1 MSRELVGVTS
11 TQGKMPEGMGAAP
24 GHVPNPPSREAP
36 GGSYTK
42 VILSAELS
50 RGIVDAGLRVHSR
63 PLLLVPWM
71 VAGVQTQY
79 EHLRRLPSLKT
90 ARVIETHPY
99 REGGWVERL
108 PLPSTVR
115 GTIRSSLTVTP
126 ALLGPRVAAVWT
138 QVALPMLPF
147 ALSRAAVGKIPIF
160 YAIDCTPMLLHR
172 FGAHYSGVAD
182 PDSSKGRIAA
192 ACMRLFFSRCAGLLP
207 WSRWAGRSMIDDYGA
222 APERVHVVPP
232 GIDLDQW
239 KPASRG
245 ARPLPRLL
253 FVGGDFDRKGGPL
266 LLDVFRKHLR
276 GACELV
282 LITRVQVD
290 SEAGVEVHHDL
301 TPGDPR
307 LLELYRSCDALVL
320 PTQADC
326 FSMAALE
333 AMACGLPVVISAV
346 GGIPEIVVDGETGLL
361 VPPGDGR
368 ALLEAI
374 RAFLDAPAM
383 MTEMGVAGRRRAE
396 AQYDAEVQTALTIFT
411 MAASL
416 SKPQ

>member
-1 MSRELVGVTS
+1 
-11 TQGKMPEGMGAAP
+11 
-24 GHVPNPPSREAP
+24 
-36 GGSYTK
+36 
-42 VILSAELS
+42 
-50 RGIVDAGLRVHSR
+50 
-63 PLLLVPWM
+63 
-71 VAGVQTQY
+71 
-79 EHLRRLPSLKT
+79 
-90 ARVIETHPY
+90 
-99 REGGWVERL
+99 VERL
-108 PLPSTVR
+108 PLPATVR
-115 GTIRSSLTVTP
+115 GTIRSSLTITP
-126 ALLGPRVAAVWT
+126 ALFGPRVAAVWT

-147 ALSRAAVGKIPIF
+147 ALSRAAAGKIPIF
-160 YAIDCTPMLLHR
+160 YAIDCTPVLLHR
-172 FGAHYSGVAD
+172 FGGQYSGVAD
-182 PDSSKGRIAA
+182 PESSKGRAAA

-239 KPASRG
+239 TPASRG
-245 ARPLPRLL
+245 AGGLPRLL

-282 LITRVQVD
+282 LITRAQVE
-290 SEAGVEVHHDL
+290 SEAGVEVHRDL
-301 TPGDPR
+301 TPGDPH

-320 PTQADC
+320 PTRADC

-333 AMACGLPVVISAV
+333 AMACGLPVVISDV
-346 GGIPEIVVDGETGLL
+346 GGIPEIVVEGETGLL

-374 RAFLDAPAM
+374 RALLDAPAM
-383 MTEMGVAGRRRAE
+383 MTVMGVAGRRRAE
-396 AQYDAEVQTALTIFT
+396 AHYDADLQTALTVST

-416 SKPQ
+416 GASQ